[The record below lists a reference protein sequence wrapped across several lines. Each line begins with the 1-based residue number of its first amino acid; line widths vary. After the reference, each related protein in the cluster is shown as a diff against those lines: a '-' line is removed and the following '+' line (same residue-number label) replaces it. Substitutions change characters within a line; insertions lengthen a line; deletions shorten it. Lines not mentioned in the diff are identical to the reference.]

1 MTTPIF
7 LPIVTKIGIDPIH
20 FGIIMLMNLGIGL
33 CTPPVGNT
41 LFVGCIVGK
50 MKIEEVVK
58 ALWPFYI
65 AMIIVLFLVTYVP
78 FFATWLPSL
87 FIK

>member
-1 MTTPIF
+1 MG
-7 LPIVTKIGIDPIH
+7 VDPIH
-20 FGIIMLMNLGIGL
+20 FGIIMLMNLGIDL

-50 MKIEEVVK
+50 MKMEEVVK

-87 FIK
+87 LMK